1 MDHDAGPGRL
11 GDRDERL
18 ERQMQDLL
26 GLEGVLEHVVGRRH
40 GGLGVAAAQMIVER
54 DVGIPAAGQMLEVRE
69 GAGGLEHVVHDHVRC
84 QRLDLVVDGGQLV
97 VVGFD
102 QLRGA
107 LGDVRIGGEHDRD
120 RLADMAHLVEREDRL
135 VVKRGA
141 VIGLRDERADVLAG
155 DDPVHA
161 GKRPRRAGVDARMR
175 PCGTVLRTILPC
187 SMPGRRRP
195 CMYSARPVTLARA
208 SSRGMLRPTW
218 GMTGISNQ

>member
-1 MDHDAGPGRL
+1 
-11 GDRDERL
+11 
-18 ERQMQDLL
+18 
-26 GLEGVLEHVVGRRH
+26 
-40 GGLGVAAAQMIVER
+40 MIVER

-84 QRLDLVVDGGQLV
+84 QRLDLVIDGGELV

-120 RLADMAHLVEREDRL
+120 RLTDIAHLVEREDRL

-141 VIGLRDERADVLAG
+141 VIGLRDERADILAG

-161 GKRPRRAGVDARMR
+161 GKRPRRAGLDARDAAMR
-175 PCGTVLRTILPC
+175 NGAADDLAVQHAGETQAVHVFGPAGDLGPRFQ
-187 SMPGRRRP
+187 PGNAATDLGHDRD
-195 CMYSARPVTLARA
+195 
-208 SSRGMLRPTW
+208 
-218 GMTGISNQ
+218 Q